1 MKRRILFVDDEA
13 MVLQGLQ
20 RMLRSKRDDWDMQF
34 ASGGSEALAALAD
47 QPADLVVSDM
57 RMPGMSGAQLLR
69 EVSLRYPQTVRF
81 ILSGHSDTELVL
93 QCVGTA
99 HQFLSKPC
107 DAETLKTAIARA
119 FALNDILQETGLRQ
133 LVTQLASVPSPP
145 AIYNRLREQ
154 LALPDASVE
163 KVGRIIGD
171 DPAMT
176 VRILQLVNSAFF
188 GLSRKICSP
197 TEAATLL
204 GMETIKA
211 LVLWTHIFSGQ
222 SSPDLRRLAD
232 EVSRHS
238 LLTAQLA
245 RQIIEWEE
253 GDNQTKESAMTA
265 GLLHDVGKLVLAF
278 NSPAQ
283 YRKATLL
290 ATRERISPWE
300 AESRIFGTTH
310 AEVGAYLLGLW
321 GLPFDLVEA
330 VAFHH
335 APSRGG
341 NRAVSG
347 LAAVHIADVLQHE
360 SQPASRLQQST
371 LDQDFLE
378 SLGLSS
384 RIGQWREALQHGPAT
399 GQP

>member
-20 RMLRSKRDDWDMQF
+20 RMLRAKRDDWDMQF
-34 ASGGSEALAALAD
+34 ANGGPEALAALAD
-47 QPADLVVSDM
+47 RPADLVVSDM

-69 EVSLRYPQTVRF
+69 EVSRRYPQTVRF
-81 ILSGHSDTELVL
+81 VLSGHSDTELVL

-107 DAETLKTAIARA
+107 DAETLKTAITRA
-119 FALNDILQETGLRQ
+119 FALNDILQENGLRQ

-145 AIYNRLREQ
+145 TIYNRLHEQ

-253 GDNQTKESAMTA
+253 GDNGTKESAMTA
-265 GLLHDVGKLVLAF
+265 GLLHDVGKLILAF
-278 NSPAQ
+278 NCPAQ
-283 YRKATLL
+283 YRQATLL
-290 ATRERISPWE
+290 AAQERISSWE

-360 SQPASRLQQST
+360 TQPASRVQQSA
-371 LDQDFLE
+371 LDQGYLE

-384 RIGQWREALQHGPAT
+384 RIGQWRDALKQGPAA